1 MGKAENEE
9 KKKFLWRYRDSVRRL
24 ERISSEIEEIREM
37 RMGVSAGTGGTGRKG
52 WKNDL
57 SGYASK
63 LDGLERELNEERKAR
78 INLYKEIRNAM
89 NSLDDELEQD
99 VLFYKYIKGLS
110 WWEVAEKIGFSETW
124 AQVIH
129 GRALEKIKI

>member
-1 MGKAENEE
+1 MGKTENEE

-24 ERISSEIEEIREM
+24 ERISAEIEEIRAM
-37 RMGVSAGTGGTGRKG
+37 RTGVSVGTGGTGRKG
-52 WKNDL
+52 WKSDL

-63 LDGLERELNEERKAR
+63 LDGLERELNEEREAR

-89 NSLDDELEQD
+89 NSLDDELEQ
-99 VLFYKYIKGLS
+99 
-110 WWEVAEKIGFSETW
+110 TW

-129 GRALEKIKI
+129 GRALEKLKI